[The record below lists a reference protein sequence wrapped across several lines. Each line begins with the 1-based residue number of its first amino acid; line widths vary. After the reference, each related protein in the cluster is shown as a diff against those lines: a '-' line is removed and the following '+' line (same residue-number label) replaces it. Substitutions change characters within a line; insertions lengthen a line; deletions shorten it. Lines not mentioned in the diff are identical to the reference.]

1 MIDLLTYMDSVLM
14 PIHVDPLMWFL
25 PRSESCD
32 TVVQVMD
39 EQLKWTLLIK
49 YITYISVKINSLEN
63 IGVTQYVSYPITP
76 ILLPRSG
83 DTVPVLSRTQLN
95 SAPQMF
101 KKIMHVCEEV
111 SA

>member
-1 MIDLLTYMDSVLM
+1 MKVRLLQYLVVKNILIKVEILTVYGLSQNKLNWTIDLLTYTDSVLM

-39 EQLKWTLLIK
+39 EQLKWTLLFK

-63 IGVTQYVSYPITP
+63 IGVTQYISYPITH
-76 ILLPRSG
+76 
-83 DTVPVLSRTQLN
+83 TT
-95 SAPQMF
+95 A
-101 KKIMHVCEEV
+101 
-111 SA
+111 